1 MLSAAWE
8 ALLAD
13 SARTFNGG
21 PCSFPL
27 ATTVPVYEPPNTEY
41 ERVFFDAKSSYTS
54 TPPQRCSAGWIIP
67 GSDSLCNP
75 IFVAHSLLSAIW
87 LVRETLPPNT
97 LSNDAWA
104 CLAHA
109 ADKLASLG
117 ESIPPPSAQKAQTE
131 CQPADSIV
139 EPAKAGT
146 LPPKY
151 TRHTNNTMTAE
162 RRRIRKQEA
171 MQAKKRYELGLL
183 APNNKAPRKEH
194 AAYTLI
200 TQLDETLVAWI
211 IKQLYTG
218 DTDFFT
224 STKTPYLTA
233 CSLLEK
239 AREMGN

>member
-21 PCSFPL
+21 LCSFPL
-27 ATTVPVYEPPNTEY
+27 PTTVPADERPNTEY
-41 ERVFFDAKSSYTS
+41 ERVFFDAKSSHTS

-117 ESIPPPSAQKAQTE
+117 K
-131 CQPADSIV
+131 V
-139 EPAKAGT
+139 YH
-146 LPPKY
+146 LY
-151 TRHTNNTMTAE
+151 RH
-162 RRRIRKQEA
+162 RKR
-171 MQAKKRYELGLL
+171 KRNASLCYGLL
-183 APNNKAPRKEH
+183 PQRLLHQN
-194 AAYTLI
+194 
-200 TQLDETLVAWI
+200 
-211 IKQLYTG
+211 
-218 DTDFFT
+218 
-224 STKTPYLTA
+224 TPLQP
-233 CSLLEK
+233 
-239 AREMGN
+239 